1 MCVCLSVCLY
11 VWPFVCTCVCMYVR
25 MYMHVSI
32 ASIQSLLI
40 TSILISLSVLLC
52 MHMYFNSQLSQCLCS
67 SIFGHQVFVC
77 GAYPHW
83 LFMSERGALRCH
95 PMNIDGPVVTFS
107 SFHNVNCKKGFLY
120 FNNEVNDKCYH

>member
-1 MCVCLSVCLY
+1 MYDTYVCVCVCVL
-11 VWPFVCTCVCMYVR
+11 VFVCAND
-25 MYMHVSI
+25 I
-32 ASIQSLLI
+32 LL
-40 TSILISLSVLLC
+40 V
-52 MHMYFNSQLSQCLCS
+52 NWCS

-95 PMNIDGPVVTFS
+95 PMSIDGPVVTFS

-120 FNNEVNDKCYH
+120 FNNEVQFM